1 MLNDFL
7 QDLLIN
13 LDLRLNQ
20 ITTDSSIYDN
30 CQDALDLIHKDSY
43 ASFIYKRIC
52 EVTNYQTDFEDLNEI
67 LQTYDI
73 EIKNYHEQTK

>member
-7 QDLLIN
+7 NDLLVN
-13 LDLRLNQ
+13 LDMRLNA
-20 ITTDSSIYDN
+20 ITVNCSIYDN
-30 CQDALDLIHKDSY
+30 CRNALDLIHNDGY
-43 ASFIYKRIC
+43 ANAIYKRIC

-73 EIKNYHEQTK
+73 EIRNYHQQTK